1 MLFNKQHTSKSR
13 NVKNVSQQL
22 FPYNSFFQAA
32 TPSSS
37 SDKPDFSPG
46 MSDKT
51 QTPTVAP
58 ENATEGGIMLLPTN
72 SAPSEPMQ
80 LLTPPATAAK
90 AGNVS
95 TELVI

>member
-1 MLFNKQHTSKSR
+1 MLLKTQHASKSR

-22 FPYNSFFQAA
+22 FPCNSFFQAA
-32 TPSSS
+32 SPSSS
-37 SDKPDFSPG
+37 SDKPHFSPG
-46 MSDKT
+46 MSEKI

-72 SAPSEPMQ
+72 TAPSEPMQ
-80 LLTPPATAAK
+80 QFTPPATAAK

-95 TELVI
+95 T